1 MTIEIKTATIQPRR
15 QTYANVA
22 RRIGADK
29 PASRY
34 DESMFDLQATGE
46 FHYRPTWAPELEL
59 FDARRT
65 AIVLED
71 WHVLRDPR
79 QFYYGTYTIT
89 RSRMMEA
96 TEKAFAYAE
105 RRGHVAGISPEWLQS
120 VHHYLLP
127 LRHYEWGA
135 NMNNCNITDIGFGSA
150 ITEAAMFATMDRLG
164 IAQVISRI
172 GLLMDG
178 GTGASLSAAK
188 QTWLDHASWQGLR
201 HAMEDLFVAP
211 DWFEVFVAQ
220 NLVLDGLLYPLVYR
234 GFDEAGLAHGGASLS
249 PLTEF
254 MLDWFDE
261 TSRWVDAVIG
271 AAARESAANASHLS
285 GWAAQWSVRARD
297 ALLPIATDVLGP
309 QAEAAIDTHMAD
321 LAARCRKIGLA
332 V

>member
-1 MTIEIKTATIQPRR
+1 MTIDIKTATIQPRR

-22 RRIGADK
+22 RRLGADR

-34 DESMFDLQATGE
+34 EESMFDLQATGA
-46 FHYRPTWAPELEL
+46 FHYRPTWAPEYDL
-59 FDARRT
+59 FDASRT
-65 AIVLED
+65 AIALED

-79 QFYYGTYTIT
+79 QFYYGTYTIA
-89 RSRMMEA
+89 RARMMEA

-105 RRGHVAGISPEWLQS
+105 KRGRVSGVAEDWMTVLR
-120 VHHYLLP
+120 HYLLP

-135 NMNNCNITDIGFGSA
+135 NMNNCNITDIGFGST
-150 ITEAAMFATMDRLG
+150 ITEATMFATMDRLG

-172 GLLMDG
+172 GLLTDG
-178 GTGASLSAAK
+178 GSGTSLTAAK
-188 QTWLDHASWQGLR
+188 QDWIEHPDWQGLR
-201 HAMEDLFVAP
+201 HAIEDLLVAP

-220 NLVLDGLLYPLVYR
+220 NLVLDGFVYPLAYR
-234 GFDEAGLAHGGASLS
+234 AFDEAGQGHGGGAIS

-271 AAARESAANASHLS
+271 TAARENEANAGHLS
-285 GWAAQWSVRARD
+285 RWTNDWAKRARE
-297 ALLPIATDVLGP
+297 AVTPIARAVLGP
-309 QAEAAIDTHMAD
+309 AADATLDGIAAD
-321 LAARCRKIGLA
+321 LAVRGRKLGLA

>member
-1 MTIEIKTATIQPRR
+1 MTIEIKTASIQPRR
-15 QTYANVA
+15 HTYANVA

-34 DESMFDLQATGE
+34 DESMFDLQATGA
-46 FHYRPTWAPELEL
+46 FHYRPTWAPEYDL
-59 FDARRT
+59 FDAKRT

-79 QFYYGTYTIT
+79 QFYYGTYTIA

-96 TEKAFAYAE
+96 AEKAFAYAE
-105 RRGHVAGISPEWLQS
+105 RRSHISGLAEGWAS
-120 VHHYLLP
+120 VVQHYLLP

-172 GLLMDG
+172 GLLLDG
-178 GTGASLSAAK
+178 GTGSSLITAK
-188 QTWLDHASWQGLR
+188 TTWVSNVSWQGLR

-220 NLVLDGLLYPLVYR
+220 NLVMDGLIYPLVYR
-234 GFDEAGLAHGGASLS
+234 AFDDAGQSQGGGAIS

-254 MLDWFDE
+254 MLDWYDE

-271 AAARESAANASHLS
+271 AAAKESPANALHLS
-285 GWAAQWSVRARD
+285 RWASTWAARVRD
-297 ALLPIATDVLGP
+297 ALQPLAQDVLGD
-309 QAEAAIDTHMAD
+309 AAGGVLDALMAD
-321 LAARCRKIGLA
+321 LATRSRKIGLEA
-332 V
+332 

>member
-1 MTIEIKTATIQPRR
+1 MTIDIRTATIQPRR

-34 DESMFDLQATGE
+34 EESMFDMQATGE
-46 FHYRPTWAPELEL
+46 FHYRPTWAPEYEL

-65 AIVLED
+65 AIVLDD

-96 TEKAFAYAE
+96 SEKAFAYAE
-105 RRGHVAGISPEWLQS
+105 RRGSLSAVSDQWTELAR
-120 VHHYLLP
+120 HYLLP

-150 ITEAAMFATMDRLG
+150 ITQAAMFATMDRLG
-164 IAQVISRI
+164 IAQIVSRI

-178 GTGASLSAAK
+178 GTGTSLTAAK
-188 QTWLDHASWQGLR
+188 QDWLEHPSWQGLR
-201 HAMEDLFVAP
+201 RAMEDLFVEP
-211 DWFEVFVAQ
+211 DWFQVFVAQ
-220 NLVLDGLLYPLVYR
+220 NFALDGILYPLVYR
-234 GFDEAGLAHGGASLS
+234 AFDDEGQKQGGGAIS

-261 TSRWVDAVIG
+261 TSRWVDAVM
-271 AAARESAANASHLS
+271 AAAAKESEANALHLS
-285 GWAAQWSVRARD
+285 DWAAAWTARARQ
-297 ALLPIATDVLGP
+297 ALEPLATEVLHDREG
-309 QAEAAIDTHMAD
+309 EVLDGIVDD
-321 LAARCRKIGLA
+321 LAARCRKIGLRA
-332 V
+332 

>member
-22 RRIGADK
+22 RRLGADK

-46 FHYRPTWAPELEL
+46 FHYRPTWAPDFEL

-79 QFYYGTYTIT
+79 QFYYGTYTIA

-96 TEKAFAYAE
+96 AEKAFAYAE
-105 RRGHVAGISPEWLQS
+105 RRGHLNGLAEGWARL

-135 NMNNCNITDIGFGSA
+135 NMNNCNITDIGFGST
-150 ITEAAMFATMDRLG
+150 ITEATMFATMDRLG

-172 GLLMDG
+172 GLLLDG
-178 GTGASLSAAK
+178 GTGGSLTAAK
-188 QTWLDHASWQGLR
+188 AAWLNHPSWQGLR
-201 HAMEDLFVAP
+201 HAIEDLLVEA

-220 NLVLDGLLYPLVYR
+220 NLVMDGLIYPLVYR
-234 GFDEAGLAHGGASLS
+234 AFDDAGQVHGGAALS

-261 TSRWVDAVIG
+261 TARWVDAVVG
-271 AAARESAANASHLS
+271 AAAKESPANALHLS
-285 GWAAQWSVRARD
+285 RWAAAWTGRLRE
-297 ALLPIATDVLGP
+297 ALQPLAQDVLGDG
-309 QAEAAIDTHMAD
+309 AAGILDALAAD
-321 LAARCRKIGLA
+321 LATRCRKIGLEA
-332 V
+332 